1 MRHLSLVWVIILA
14 NNYLNFQVVYTAKID
29 CFPTNGATKDKC
41 EALGCIWSPVESV
54 EKHNEVTVAFPDM
67 PFDVSTKSLLEGEV
81 PEQIKIDVPWCY
93 FPDDYNGYHVV
104 ERSISGDKF
113 KLKRN
118 RTSGFANDISD
129 LVVDIDS
136 HGPSGS
142 LLRVKIY
149 DAKKSRYE
157 SELPAMQ
164 FKQLKSDSE
173 SQFLHEITESG
184 HLLIKRKS
192 TDAILFDSDLKK
204 LIFSDRFI
212 QLNSKL
218 NSPFVYGLGQHYGN
232 FLKLASDSYKLY
244 SFYHTDRLPLP
255 NGLASYGSFPF
266 YINLDSK
273 NTSLAHGVYLHNSNG
288 IDIVLQPDQ
297 SITFRP
303 IGGVLDFIIFS
314 GSSPLEVVRQY
325 QNLVGFPAL
334 PPRWSL
340 GFHLCRYNYNSLA
353 KTEAVWQRTRDSG
366 IPFDV
371 MWNDI
376 DLMDHGNDFTYDHEK
391 FGGMPEFIER
401 LHKINMHYMT
411 IFDPGLSQEDSYYPY
426 TLGQKLDI
434 FIKNATNHLLVG
446 KVWNSSGRTVF
457 PDFSNLKSIEFWAEL
472 FTRFQ
477 KELKFD
483 GAWIDMNDPS
493 SFVYGSLDGCPAV
506 DIEKPPYIPGN
517 ADLQAKSLCLSA
529 QHRAGLEYN
538 VHNLY
543 SFYEAIATYEALK
556 AARPNKRPFI
566 ISRSTS
572 PGQGHFS
579 GQWSGDL
586 LSTWD
591 YLRWSIPALIE
602 HSMYGFSMTGSDICG
617 FTGNSN
623 PELCAR
629 WSTLGAFYT
638 FTRNHN
644 DDKSI
649 DQDPVAMGPEVVE
662 ANRNA
667 LRKRYS
673 LIPFL
678 YSLIHRANKF
688 GEPAIRAVP
697 FEFYLTDKEALKVE
711 YQFMWGQALMISPVV
726 EQGSFS
732 KKTYL
737 PKGRWYETNVVA
749 AKNSDIKVPK
759 WIDSRGEWYETKDIS
774 LTDIPLFYRGGH
786 IVPVYTKVSQTVPET
801 VNQSIG
807 LELYLNADNESIGD
821 LFIDDGENIEDKYN
835 HLSMVF
841 SSNKLTITMDHSE
854 YSSTVSFGQVQLVGV
869 GYSIN
874 KINVNNKSLSF
885 TRSDHVVFFDLDGTL
900 VSNNQPLVVEFY

>member
-1 MRHLSLVWVIILA
+1 MRLHAGLIIVL
-14 NNYLNFQVVYTAKID
+14 NLYLNLGSVDSARID
-29 CFPTNGATKDKC
+29 CFPTAGASKDKC
-41 EALGCIWSPVESV
+41 EAIGCLWSPTETEPRNDGPTSEIREMSFVES
-54 EKHNEVTVAFPDM
+54 
-67 PFDVSTKSLLEGEV
+67 TKGLLEGEV
-81 PEQIKIDVPWCY
+81 PTQLKIDTPWCY
-93 FPDDYNGYHVV
+93 FPDDYVGYKVV
-104 ERSISGDKF
+104 ERSPSGDKF

-118 RTSGFANDISD
+118 RPSGFANDISD
-129 LVVDIDS
+129 LAVS
-136 HGPSGS
+136 LESYGPSGS

-149 DAKKSRYE
+149 DAKEGRYE
-157 SELPAMQ
+157 AELPAMQ
-164 FKQLKSDSE
+164 FEKLNSDRE
-173 SQFLHEITESG
+173 SQFLHEVTDDG
-184 HLLIKRKS
+184 HLVIRRKS
-192 TDAILFDSDLKK
+192 TGSILFHSDLKK
-204 LIFSDRFI
+204 LVFSDRFI

-218 NSPFVYGLGQHYGN
+218 NTPFVYGLGQHYGN
-232 FLKLASDSYKLY
+232 FLKLANNTYKLY

-266 YINLDSK
+266 YVNLDS
-273 NTSLAHGVYLHNSNG
+273 NDASLAHGVFLHNSNG
-288 IDIVLQPDQ
+288 MDVILQPDQ

-303 IGGVLDFIIFS
+303 IGGILDFILFS
-314 GSSPLEVVRQY
+314 GPTPLDVIRQY
-325 QNLVGFPAL
+325 QNLVGLPAL

-353 KTEAVWQRTRDSG
+353 KTELVWQRTRDSG

-376 DLMDHGNDFTYDHEK
+376 DLMDRGNDFTYDHERFK
-391 FGGMPEFIER
+391 GMPEFIEK
-401 LHKINMHYMT
+401 LHNLNMHYMT
-411 IFDPGLSQEDSYYPY
+411 IFDPGLSQEDNYYPY
-426 TLGQKLDI
+426 VLGQKMDI
-434 FIKNATNHLLVG
+434 FIKNATGHLLVG
-446 KVWNSSGRTVF
+446 KVWNSSGKTVF

-493 SFVYGSLDGCPAV
+493 SFVAGSIDGCPKI
-506 DIEKPPYIPGN
+506 DIEQPPYIPGN

-529 QHRAGLEYN
+529 KHQAGLEYN

-543 SFYEAIATYEALK
+543 SFYEAIATFEALK

-572 PGQGHFS
+572 AGQGHFG

-617 FTGNSN
+617 FTGNTN

-667 LRKRYS
+667 LTKRYS
-673 LIPFL
+673 LIPYL
-678 YSLIHRANKF
+678 YSLIHRAHRF

-711 YQFMWGQALMISPVV
+711 YQFMWGRALMISPVV

-737 PKGRWYETNVVA
+737 PKGRWYETNVTPV
-749 AKNSDIKVPK
+749 KGGEPKVPR
-759 WIDSRGEWYETKDIS
+759 WIDSKGEWVETKDIA

-786 IVPVYTKVSQTVPET
+786 TVPVYTRVSQTVPET

-807 LELYLNADNESIGD
+807 LEVYLNAENESLGE
-821 LFIDDGENIEDKYN
+821 LFIDDGDNIDGKFN
-835 HLSMVF
+835 HLTMIF
-841 SSNKLTITMDHSE
+841 SSNKLTINLDHSE
-854 YSSTVSFGQVQLVGV
+854 YAPTVSFGQVQLVGL
-869 GYSIN
+869 GYPINSI
-874 KINVNNKSLSF
+874 KVNNKPLSF
-885 TRSDHVVFFDLDGTL
+885 TRSDHVLFFDLDGAS
-900 VSNNQPLVVEFY
+900 VSNGQPLVVEFY